1 VPAPFQGE
9 LSREIVTGVLV
20 TSSILAT
27 AVFIP
32 IIGFF
37 STIFIPLPILFYRI
51 KLGRHAGFTI
61 GLISVAVMVTLLKSL
76 GGLSINILFFIE
88 LLLLGY
94 VLSELFEKKMSI
106 EKTIGYACATVFGLS
121 LILIF
126 SYSLFT
132 QTGLLTLVSG
142 YVAQNLEL
150 TLRIYEGMGISQGTL
165 NDIKAS
171 LGRIQYILVRIIP
184 SLATSGL
191 LLVAWSN
198 LLIARPLFQKQ
209 LLKYPDFGDLSCWKA
224 PEMLIWG
231 LIGSGLLIVLPDSG
245 MQMLGINGLIVTFTI
260 YFFQGIAIVAFI
272 LEKKHI
278 PRILQTFIYTMIALQ
293 QILVLVV
300 VGIGIFDMWIDI
312 RKLDRSEAA

>member
-94 VLSELFEKKMSI
+94 VLSELFEK
-106 EKTIGYACATVFGLS
+106 
-121 LILIF
+121 
-126 SYSLFT
+126 
-132 QTGLLTLVSG
+132 
-142 YVAQNLEL
+142 
-150 TLRIYEGMGISQGTL
+150 
-165 NDIKAS
+165 
-171 LGRIQYILVRIIP
+171 
-184 SLATSGL
+184 
-191 LLVAWSN
+191 
-198 LLIARPLFQKQ
+198 
-209 LLKYPDFGDLSCWKA
+209 
-224 PEMLIWG
+224 
-231 LIGSGLLIVLPDSG
+231 
-245 MQMLGINGLIVTFTI
+245 
-260 YFFQGIAIVAFI
+260 
-272 LEKKHI
+272 
-278 PRILQTFIYTMIALQ
+278 
-293 QILVLVV
+293 
-300 VGIGIFDMWIDI
+300 
-312 RKLDRSEAA
+312 

>member
-1 VPAPFQGE
+1 VPAPLQWE
-9 LSREIVTGVLV
+9 SSWEIATGVLV
-20 TSSILAT
+20 TSSIFAT
-27 AVFIP
+27 AVFMP

-51 KLGRHAGFTI
+51 KLGRQAGLTI
-61 GLISVAVMVTLLKSL
+61 GLISLTVMIMVLKSL
-76 GGLSINILFFIE
+76 DGLSINILFFIE

-106 EKTIGYACATVFGLS
+106 EKTVGYACAAVFGS
-121 LILIF
+121 ALILIF

-132 QTGLLTLVSG
+132 QTGLLRLVSD

-150 TLRIYEGMGISQGTL
+150 TLRIYEGMGISQSTL
-165 NDIKAS
+165 SDIKAS
-171 LGRIQYILVRIIP
+171 LDRIQYILVRIIP

-198 LLIARPLFQKQ
+198 LLIAKPLFKRQ
-209 LLKYPDFGDLSCWKA
+209 LLKYPDFGNLSCWKT

-231 LIGSGLLIVLPDSG
+231 LIGSGLLIIIPFSG
-245 MQMLGINGLIVTFTI
+245 LRMIGVNGLITMFTI

-272 LEKKHI
+272 LKKKKI
-278 PRILQTFIYTMIALQ
+278 PRMLQTFIYTMIALQ

-312 RKLDRSEAA
+312 RKLNRSEVS